1 MDEEE
6 SFAKLLSQSTSAAAP
21 SWNATQADDPWA
33 NPFSDSTP
41 SSNPFGSPFGT
52 SSVYVPAPI
61 SDPYAAPL
69 VTPETPREEV
79 SPYVTKIEED
89 EAEALGQRPDPP
101 SVIAA
106 REQASQFEPT
116 STYESESF
124 RPDEGYP
131 GASSVPSSQV
141 DPQKQVEP
149 VKKGLP
155 SDLIDED
162 LLAASD
168 PSASLKKAFVKSAP
182 SAARKETKGE
192 NKAESKA
199 YVFTPG
205 RKGGAKGMVKKAEE
219 VPVAEEKRIEGDQ
232 VEGQDPRGK
241 GEHKTEQEKQSEAK
255 GADEPVPEKDTL
267 PSETTSAADNTNG
280 TAPAQQTDSTTAEE
294 PVLPAPP
301 QDDQKPADKPAA
313 IPLPESNEP
322 TPTTTRPTSPVVP
335 ASPARSKSSAATI
348 DEVEPS
354 PSVPFTPS
362 IDRVAV
368 SPLDAVPQQPDYGF
382 QSLSIGAS
390 SIAPPPPPKSPVR
403 ADSDGWAGKATSPPG
418 SRFAGKGWGAIDE
431 DEGGLFGKGGP
442 SVRSATTDPW
452 GSSSS
457 SNDTGEG
464 GWGEPGMASLPSP
477 PRNDGP
483 STVCFRRRRTS
494 EN

>member
-1 MDEEE
+1 
-6 SFAKLLSQSTSAAAP
+6 
-21 SWNATQADDPWA
+21 
-33 NPFSDSTP
+33 
-41 SSNPFGSPFGT
+41 
-52 SSVYVPAPI
+52 
-61 SDPYAAPL
+61 
-69 VTPETPREEV
+69 
-79 SPYVTKIEED
+79 
-89 EAEALGQRPDPP
+89 
-101 SVIAA
+101 
-106 REQASQFEPT
+106 
-116 STYESESF
+116 
-124 RPDEGYP
+124 
-131 GASSVPSSQV
+131 
-141 DPQKQVEP
+141 
-149 VKKGLP
+149 
-155 SDLIDED
+155 
-162 LLAASD
+162 
-168 PSASLKKAFVKSAP
+168 
-182 SAARKETKGE
+182 
-192 NKAESKA
+192 
-199 YVFTPG
+199 
-205 RKGGAKGMVKKAEE
+205 
-219 VPVAEEKRIEGDQ
+219 
-232 VEGQDPRGK
+232 
-241 GEHKTEQEKQSEAK
+241 
-255 GADEPVPEKDTL
+255 L

-442 SVRSATTDPW
+442 SVRTATTDPW
-452 GSSSS
+452 GSSSN

-483 STVCFRRRRTS
+483 STVCIRRRRTS